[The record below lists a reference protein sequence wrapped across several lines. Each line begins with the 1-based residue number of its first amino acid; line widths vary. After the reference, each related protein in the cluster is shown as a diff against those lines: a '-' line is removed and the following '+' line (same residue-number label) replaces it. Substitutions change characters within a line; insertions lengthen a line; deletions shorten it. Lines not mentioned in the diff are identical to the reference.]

1 MEKGASRKTRA
12 REESRCPSTNTE
24 PDDRPAEQQCD
35 HFSIR

>member
-1 MEKGASRKTRA
+1 MEKGASRRTRA
-12 REESRCPSTNTE
+12 PEESRCPSTNTE